1 MGGVR
6 RAAMAGLVVAASLGS
21 AGAVAV
27 VSATPSAALP
37 SCTDNWVGPS
47 SGTTNWNASS
57 SDWSSGFPTSSSVV
71 CISEPGTYTV
81 DLNSSSN
88 SSIGALQVGGGSS
101 GTQTVVVDGSSAN
114 VTLSLASASTV
125 ASGGVLALAPSSGYT
140 ILSGP
145 GVTVNS
151 GGTFSTSGASNTA
164 YLRSSITNNGTVTI
178 GAANTAQDQSTS
190 TANDGTFTVA
200 GGGNLSVSSGSGSF
214 INAGAMTV
222 TGGLTESS
230 GTFTQTSGSI
240 AGSPVLL
247 TGGALVDTAGTGAF
261 DVKSNVSMSGTIPAG
276 QTVTVDGS
284 TTNTDLTLTGTS
296 VTDDGTLALD
306 PNSGY
311 AMVDGSPLTVAAGAS
326 LTTTGAHNT
335 AYLRSSI
342 TNNGT
347 VTIGA
352 ANTAQDQSTST
363 ANDGTFTVAG
373 GGNLSVSSGSG
384 SFINAGAMTVTGG
397 LTESSGTFTQTSGSI
412 AGSPVLLTGGALVD
426 TAGTGAFDVKSNVS
440 MSGTIPAGQT
450 VTVDGSTTNTDLTL
464 TGTSVTDDGTLALD
478 PNSGYAILSGSPL
491 TLAAGASLGTSGT
504 SNTAY
509 LRVPVTNQAG
519 GTVTIGAADTRQDS
533 NTATSNA
540 GTFQVANG
548 GHLTL
553 SGSSTLTGAGTLG
566 VTVNGTSGT
575 GGISGPGITL
585 ASGSTLAVAT
595 VGTPTVGT
603 VFTPIGGPVTG
614 TFTTLSFGPNA
625 YAVAYPGG
633 AVQLTTEPAFTLTPA
648 PMSPKEN
655 VPTGTVVLGNIGSA
669 SDGTGIYSAT
679 VNWGDG
685 SGTGPATVTI
695 TGSTGTVTGSHTY
708 TTPGVYT
715 VTTTLANTDG
725 TTLTTTESVTV
736 TGPTVTGFS
745 KTLIKQ
751 GKKLSTVVSGTGL
764 DASAV
769 VTTSNPGVT
778 VVSAKVGKPTKKHP
792 NPTLKVKLS
801 ATKTAVTGP
810 INVTITQDT
819 GTVTVTA
826 AITVVS

>member
-1 MGGVR
+1 
-6 RAAMAGLVVAASLGS
+6 
-21 AGAVAV
+21 
-27 VSATPSAALP
+27 
-37 SCTDNWVGPS
+37 
-47 SGTTNWNASS
+47 
-57 SDWSSGFPTSSSVV
+57 
-71 CISEPGTYTV
+71 
-81 DLNSSSN
+81 
-88 SSIGALQVGGGSS
+88 
-101 GTQTVVVDGSSAN
+101 
-114 VTLSLASASTV
+114 
-125 ASGGVLALAPSSGYT
+125 
-140 ILSGP
+140 
-145 GVTVNS
+145 
-151 GGTFSTSGASNTA
+151 
-164 YLRSSITNNGTVTI
+164 
-178 GAANTAQDQSTS
+178 
-190 TANDGTFTVA
+190 
-200 GGGNLSVSSGSGSF
+200 
-214 INAGAMTV
+214 
-222 TGGLTESS
+222 
-230 GTFTQTSGSI
+230 
-240 AGSPVLL
+240 
-247 TGGALVDTAGTGAF
+247 
-261 DVKSNVSMSGTIPAG
+261 
-276 QTVTVDGS
+276 
-284 TTNTDLTLTGTS
+284 
-296 VTDDGTLALD
+296 
-306 PNSGY
+306 
-311 AMVDGSPLTVAAGAS
+311 
-326 LTTTGAHNT
+326 
-335 AYLRSSI
+335 
-342 TNNGT
+342 
-347 VTIGA
+347 
-352 ANTAQDQSTST
+352 
-363 ANDGTFTVAG
+363 
-373 GGNLSVSSGSG
+373 
-384 SFINAGAMTVTGG
+384 
-397 LTESSGTFTQTSGSI
+397 
-412 AGSPVLLTGGALVD
+412 
-426 TAGTGAFDVKSNVS
+426 
-440 MSGTIPAGQT
+440 

>member
-151 GGTFSTSGASNTA
+151 GGTFSTSGAS
-164 YLRSSITNNGTVTI
+164 
-178 GAANTAQDQSTS
+178 
-190 TANDGTFTVA
+190 
-200 GGGNLSVSSGSGSF
+200 
-214 INAGAMTV
+214 
-222 TGGLTESS
+222 
-230 GTFTQTSGSI
+230 
-240 AGSPVLL
+240 
-247 TGGALVDTAGTGAF
+247 
-261 DVKSNVSMSGTIPAG
+261 
-276 QTVTVDGS
+276 
-284 TTNTDLTLTGTS
+284 
-296 VTDDGTLALD
+296 
-306 PNSGY
+306 
-311 AMVDGSPLTVAAGAS
+311 
-326 LTTTGAHNT
+326 NT

>member
-1 MGGVR
+1 
-6 RAAMAGLVVAASLGS
+6 MAGLVVAASLGS

-284 TTNTDLTLTGTS
+284 TTNTELTLTGTS

-311 AMVDGSPLTVAAGAS
+311 AMVDGSPLTVAS
-326 LTTTGAHNT
+326 
-335 AYLRSSI
+335 
-342 TNNGT
+342 
-347 VTIGA
+347 
-352 ANTAQDQSTST
+352 
-363 ANDGTFTVAG
+363 
-373 GGNLSVSSGSG
+373 
-384 SFINAGAMTVTGG
+384 
-397 LTESSGTFTQTSGSI
+397 
-412 AGSPVLLTGGALVD
+412 
-426 TAGTGAFDVKSNVS
+426 
-440 MSGTIPAGQT
+440 
-450 VTVDGSTTNTDLTL
+450 
-464 TGTSVTDDGTLALD
+464 
-478 PNSGYAILSGSPL
+478 
-491 TLAAGASLGTSGT
+491 GASLGTSGT

>member
-27 VSATPSAALP
+27 WSATPSAALP

-311 AMVDGSPLTVAAGAS
+311 A
-326 LTTTGAHNT
+326 
-335 AYLRSSI
+335 
-342 TNNGT
+342 
-347 VTIGA
+347 
-352 ANTAQDQSTST
+352 
-363 ANDGTFTVAG
+363 
-373 GGNLSVSSGSG
+373 
-384 SFINAGAMTVTGG
+384 
-397 LTESSGTFTQTSGSI
+397 
-412 AGSPVLLTGGALVD
+412 
-426 TAGTGAFDVKSNVS
+426 
-440 MSGTIPAGQT
+440 
-450 VTVDGSTTNTDLTL
+450 
-464 TGTSVTDDGTLALD
+464 
-478 PNSGYAILSGSPL
+478 ILSGSPL
-491 TLAAGASLGTSGT
+491 TVAAGASLGTSGT

-585 ASGSTLAVAT
+585 ASGSTLAAAT

-695 TGSTGTVTGSHTY
+695 TGSTGPVTGSHTY

>member
-311 AMVDGSPLTVAAGAS
+311 A
-326 LTTTGAHNT
+326 
-335 AYLRSSI
+335 
-342 TNNGT
+342 
-347 VTIGA
+347 
-352 ANTAQDQSTST
+352 
-363 ANDGTFTVAG
+363 
-373 GGNLSVSSGSG
+373 
-384 SFINAGAMTVTGG
+384 
-397 LTESSGTFTQTSGSI
+397 
-412 AGSPVLLTGGALVD
+412 
-426 TAGTGAFDVKSNVS
+426 
-440 MSGTIPAGQT
+440 
-450 VTVDGSTTNTDLTL
+450 
-464 TGTSVTDDGTLALD
+464 
-478 PNSGYAILSGSPL
+478 ILSGSPL
-491 TLAAGASLGTSGT
+491 TVAAGASLGTSGT